1 MRRKGHRPEVP
12 GGRAIHTRS
21 EVEGVL
27 PPLRQPRSEKAQ
39 SPNALFLVSTDL
51 RRQLEGGI
59 ETLELAHA
67 RYVLLEEALCE
78 KHWQEA
84 VQERWD
90 SLGELIRQEPEC
102 EEALARLLHRAK
114 VERWP
119 EMEPAH
125 ALVRELELLRT
136 RLEALTRRR
145 LCMPA
150 WSTARL
156 GEVLARLHQLLARTL
171 APPVSSEELLLHQGA
186 FKLDTTAT
194 LLLLPLLCFLP
205 MLLVFCT
212 GFVASGGLWLTL
224 SQLACSLMIP
234 FLPFVCQMLQR
245 HLSGRFWLTQ
255 KRLVWQPTGRDAI
268 HIPLHAI
275 CPGGIHL
282 RFTGSVEVRLVDG
295 RQLRLDFIR
304 GEKQLVAL
312 LERYGPSSRPVAA
325 RAGTRPSARG
335 LRQPR
340 SEVCSRR
347 RHQGRHT
354 P

>member
-1 MRRKGHRPEVP
+1 
-12 GGRAIHTRS
+12 
-21 EVEGVL
+21 
-27 PPLRQPRSEKAQ
+27 
-39 SPNALFLVSTDL
+39 VSTDI

-67 RYVLLEEALCE
+67 RYVLLEKAMRET
-78 KHWQEA
+78 HWQEA
-84 VQERWD
+84 VQERLD
-90 SLGELIRQEPEC
+90 TLVELIRQELEC
-102 EEALARLLHRAK
+102 EEALARLLHRAR

-145 LCMPA
+145 LGMPA
-150 WSTARL
+150 RSKARL

-171 APPVSSEELLLHQGA
+171 APPVSSEELLLQQGA

-194 LLLLPLLCFLP
+194 LLLLPLLCFVP

-224 SQLACSLMIP
+224 SQLVCSLTIP
-234 FLPFVCQMLQR
+234 FLPFICQLLQR
-245 HLSGRFWLTQ
+245 RLSGRFWLTQ

-268 HIPLHAI
+268 HIPLYAI
-275 CPGGIHL
+275 CPGGVHL

-304 GEKQLVAL
+304 GAKQLVAL

-325 RAGTRPSARG
+325 RAGR
-335 LRQPR
+335 
-340 SEVCSRR
+340 
-347 RHQGRHT
+347 
-354 P
+354 